1 MSTGARR
8 GLALI
13 AIAYLGYVS
22 LGLPDGL
29 LGVAWPSMRA
39 TFRQPLD
46 ALGPLLAS
54 ATLGYLAS
62 STAVASLLARMTIGV
77 LLGSSCVATATAL
90 FLIATAPAW
99 PVVVLAGALLGAGG
113 GAIDAGLN
121 THFATH
127 HGPRTMSW
135 LHACYGIGA
144 LLGPLVMTSVLAA
157 SLEWR
162 WGYALVAAAQLALAA
177 AFIASRRG
185 WPRPAVATERRSV
198 DRLGALGLLP
208 ARLGVTCFFLYT
220 GIEAGAGQWSFTLM
234 TEGRGEDPVAAGLWV
249 SAYFVA
255 LTVGRVAYGAVAG
268 AVRDVHALRACIVT
282 GIAGSLLIT
291 LSLGSVVSFGGLVLL
306 GLALAPIY
314 PALIAATPRRVG
326 GAHTAATV
334 GSQVGAAVLGAAL
347 FPGLMGVLA
356 ARSGLEVIG
365 PSLIALGLALFAAH
379 EALVRTS
386 PVPLA

>member
-1 MSTGARR
+1 MSRR
-8 GLALI
+8 APAGIALI

-39 TFRQPLD
+39 TFAQPLD
-46 ALGPLLAS
+46 ALGPLLAA
-54 ATLGYLAS
+54 ATVGYLAS
-62 STAVASLLARMTIGV
+62 STAVASLLARMSIGV
-77 LLGSSCVATATAL
+77 LLGASCAATATAL
-90 FLIATAPAW
+90 FIIASAPAW

-144 LLGPLVMTSVLAA
+144 FLGPLVMTSVLAV

-162 WGYALVAAAQLALAA
+162 WGYAFVAAAQLALAA
-177 AFIASRRG
+177 AFVASRRG
-185 WPRPAVATERRSV
+185 WPELPSPGDRPRV
-198 DRLGALGLLP
+198 DRRGALGLVP
-208 ARLGVTCFFLYT
+208 ARLGVLSFFLYT

-234 TEGRGEDPVAAGLWV
+234 TEGRGEDPIAVGLWV
-249 SAYFVA
+249 TAYYVA
-255 LTVGRVAYGAVAG
+255 LTVGRIAYGAVANTVG
-268 AVRDVHALRACIVT
+268 DVTVLRASISACV
-282 GIAGSLLIT
+282 AGALLIA
-291 LSLGSVVSFGGLVLL
+291 LQLGSAASFGGLVLL
-306 GLALAPIY
+306 GLACAPIY

-326 GAHTAATV
+326 HGHTAATV
-334 GSQVGAAVLGAAL
+334 GSQVGAAVLGAAI

-356 ARSGLEVIG
+356 ARLGLEIIG
-365 PSLIALGLALFAAH
+365 PSLIALGIALLVAH

-386 PVPLA
+386 PEPLV

>member
-1 MSTGARR
+1 MSTSARR

-62 STAVASLLARMTIGV
+62 STAVASLLARMSIGV
-77 LLGSSCVATATAL
+77 LLGGSCLATATAL
-90 FLIATAPAW
+90 FLIAAAPAW

-162 WGYALVAAAQLALAA
+162 WGYVLVAAAQLALAA
-177 AFIASRRG
+177 AFLASRRG
-185 WPRPAVATERRSV
+185 WPRLPVPAKRPRV
-198 DRLGALGLLP
+198 DRLGALRLLP

-249 SAYFVA
+249 SAYYVA
-255 LTVGRVAYGAVAG
+255 LTLGRVAYGAVAN
-268 AVRDVHALRACIVT
+268 AVRDVQALRACIATAV
-282 GIAGSLLIT
+282 AGSFLIT
-291 LSLGSVVSFGGLVLL
+291 LSLGSAVSFGGLVLL
-306 GLALAPIY
+306 GLALAPVY

-326 GAHTAATV
+326 TAHTAATV

-356 ARSGLEVIG
+356 ARTGLEVIG
-365 PSLIALGLALFAAH
+365 PSLIALGLALFVAH
-379 EALVRTS
+379 EVLVRSS
-386 PVPLA
+386 PEPLA

>member
-1 MSTGARR
+1 MKRR
-8 GLALI
+8 APQGVALI

-39 TFRQPLD
+39 TFTQPLD
-46 ALGPLLAS
+46 ALGPLLAA
-54 ATLGYLAS
+54 ATVGYLAS
-62 STAVASLLARMTIGV
+62 STAVASLLARMSIGV
-77 LLGSSCVATATAL
+77 LLGASCVATATAL
-90 FLIATAPAW
+90 AVIATAPAW

-144 LLGPLVMTSVLAA
+144 FLGPLVMTSVLAA

-162 WGYALVAAAQLALAA
+162 WGYALVAGAQLALAA
-177 AFIASRRG
+177 SFIASRQG
-185 WPRPAVATERRSV
+185 WPPLPSGEQPRV
-198 DRLGALGLLP
+198 DRRGALGLLP
-208 ARLGVTCFFLYT
+208 ARLGVICFFLYT

-234 TEGRGEDPVAAGLWV
+234 TEGRGEDPIAVGLWV
-249 SAYFVA
+249 SAYYVA
-255 LTVGRVAYGAVAG
+255 LTVGRVAYGAVANTVGDVLALRTCIAACVAG
-268 AVRDVHALRACIVT
+268 AVLIALH
-282 GIAGSLLIT
+282 
-291 LSLGSVVSFGGLVLL
+291 LGSAASLAGLVLL
-306 GLALAPIY
+306 GLACAPIY

-326 GAHTAATV
+326 HAHTAATV
-334 GSQVGAAVLGAAL
+334 GSQVGAAVLGAAIL
-347 FPGLMGVLA
+347 PGLMGVLA
-356 ARSGLEVIG
+356 ARLGLEVIG
-365 PSLIALGLALFAAH
+365 PSLIALGIALLVAH

-386 PVPLA
+386 PEPLV

>member
-1 MSTGARR
+1 MSGRAPR

-39 TFRQPLD
+39 TFAQPLD

-62 STAVASLLARMTIGV
+62 STAVASLLARMSIGV
-77 LLGSSCVATATAL
+77 LLGISCAATAAAL
-90 FLIATAPAW
+90 LLIASAPAW

-162 WGYALVAAAQLALAA
+162 WGYALVAVAQCALAA
-177 AFIASRRG
+177 AFLASRRG
-185 WPRPAVATERRSV
+185 WPRLPAREDRPHV
-198 DRLGALGLLP
+198 DRRGALGRLP

-220 GIEAGAGQWSFTLM
+220 GIEAGAGQWSFTLL

-249 SAYFVA
+249 SAYYVA
-255 LTVGRVAYGAVAG
+255 LTVGRVAYGTVAG
-268 AVRDVHALRACIVT
+268 AVRDVTALRACMAAGV
-282 GIAGSLLIT
+282 AGSVLVT
-291 LSLGSVVSFGGLVLL
+291 LSLGPAASLGGLVLL

-326 GAHTAATV
+326 PAHTAATV
-334 GSQVGAAVLGAAL
+334 GAQVGAAVLGAAL

-356 ARSGLEVIG
+356 ARFGLETIG
-365 PSLIALGLALFAAH
+365 PGLIALGLALAVAH

-386 PVPLA
+386 PEPLV